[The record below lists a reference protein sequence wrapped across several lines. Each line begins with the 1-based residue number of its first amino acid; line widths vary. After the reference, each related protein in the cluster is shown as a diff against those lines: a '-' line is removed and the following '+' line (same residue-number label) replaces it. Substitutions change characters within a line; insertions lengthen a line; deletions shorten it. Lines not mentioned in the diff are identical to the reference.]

1 MGRKKK
7 PFYRIVVTDSRSPR
21 DGKYIE
27 CVGTYNSLTNPPN
40 IEIKEERI
48 NYWLDQGVI
57 PSDTVGSLLRQKG
70 LILKRHLKK
79 SKFDDSLIEEELK
92 KWEVLQIDRQR
103 RKEGRTCPGKEEGK
117 EKGCR
122 KDRRKSRGITAGGSR
137 KNNIRRGRSG
147 RGKT

>member
-1 MGRKKK
+1 LAVRMRLARMGRKKK

-27 CVGTYNSLTNPPN
+27 CVGTYNPLVNPPN
-40 IEIKEERI
+40 IQLKEEKI

-70 LILKRHLKK
+70 LILKRRLKECN
-79 SKFDDSLIEEELK
+79 FDDARIEEELK

-103 RKEGRTCPGKEEGK
+103 RKEDRAEEKKKEE
-117 EKGCR
+117 EKSCE
-122 KDRRKSRGITAGGSR
+122 KD
-137 KNNIRRGRSG
+137 
-147 RGKT
+147 